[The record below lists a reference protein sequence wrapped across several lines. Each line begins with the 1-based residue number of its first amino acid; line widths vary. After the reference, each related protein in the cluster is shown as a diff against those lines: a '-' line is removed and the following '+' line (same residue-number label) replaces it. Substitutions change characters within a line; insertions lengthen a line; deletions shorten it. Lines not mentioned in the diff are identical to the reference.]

1 MKHMQTL
8 YQRWTPTQIGRHWEE
23 EAEAVVNMLADLSSQ
38 SEAETH
44 GDTLGDAEA
53 EVLAGRYLKPYN
65 RRRPRQTVRLCNV
78 ETNASVDTRAEN
90 LPEGRATTNVK
101 SLGDVKTDKQMEML
115 VDALAEAE
123 AKTLG
128 ATLADVDA
136 KACLTLWL
144 TQ

>member
-1 MKHMQTL
+1 M
-8 YQRWTPTQIGRHWEE
+8 
-23 EAEAVVNMLADLSSQ
+23 
-38 SEAETH
+38 
-44 GDTLGDAEA
+44 
-53 EVLAGRYLKPYN
+53 
-65 RRRPRQTVRLCNV
+65 
-78 ETNASVDTRAEN
+78 
-90 LPEGRATTNVK
+90 
-101 SLGDVKTDKQMEML
+101 KTDEQMEKL

>member
-1 MKHMQTL
+1 M
-8 YQRWTPTQIGRHWEE
+8 
-23 EAEAVVNMLADLSSQ
+23 VADLSSQ

-44 GDTLGDAEA
+44 CDTLGDAVA
-53 EVLAGRYLKPYN
+53 EPLVGRYLKPYN
-65 RRRPRQTVRLCNV
+65 RRRPRQKVTHLYNV
-78 ETNASVDTRAEN
+78 ETNASVNTRAEN

-101 SLGDVKTDKQMEML
+101 TLGDVKTDEQMEKV